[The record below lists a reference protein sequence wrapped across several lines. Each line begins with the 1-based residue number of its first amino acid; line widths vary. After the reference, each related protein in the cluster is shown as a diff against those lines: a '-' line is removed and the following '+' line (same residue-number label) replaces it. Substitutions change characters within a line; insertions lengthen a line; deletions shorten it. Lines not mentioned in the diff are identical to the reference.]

1 MGGNYH
7 AGSSAQPP
15 TWRGRGDPVGPHC
28 AGMRSELAWRP
39 LTTDVS
45 LAALVGALPAIQE
58 AGGKAKGCFT
68 VRAGLPVK
76 DLL

>member
-1 MGGNYH
+1 
-7 AGSSAQPP
+7 
-15 TWRGRGDPVGPHC
+15 
-28 AGMRSELAWRP
+28 MRSELAWRP

-76 DLL
+76 DLP